1 MKKSGWKRLV
11 RFIPPPPTHPKN
23 LFSKLIDFYFQS
35 KTADQR
41 LSMRSKDI
49 INMQLNDVIENGLK
63 SINTIKVQENL
74 KLKFPK
80 VISSKYYF

>member
-1 MKKSGWKRLV
+1 MLLK
-11 RFIPPPPTHPKN
+11 IPFKT
-23 LFSKLIDFYFQS
+23 FVSKLIDFYFQS

-49 INMQLNDVIENGLK
+49 NNMQLNDVIENELK

-74 KLKFPK
+74 KLKSVK
-80 VISSKYYF
+80 VILSKYHF

>member
-1 MKKSGWKRLV
+1 MASKI
-11 RFIPPPPTHPKN
+11 IPPPKN
-23 LFSKLIDFYFQS
+23 FVSKLIDFYFQS